1 MIRKNDDIIQNL
13 KDAGCNSDFIEKF
26 MTIPEY
32 QQHSQVLMLQR
43 HREKVL
49 KNYHKYVKRL
59 DCLDYLIYSI
69 RKSAV
74 K

>member
-1 MIRKNDDIIQNL
+1 MTDKNDDIIQNL

-26 MTIPEY
+26 INIPEY
-32 QQHSQVLMLQR
+32 KQHSQILMLQR

-49 KNYHKYVKRL
+49 ENYHKYVKRL
-59 DCLDYLIYSI
+59 DCLDYLIYNI
-69 RKSAV
+69 RKSAE